1 MSGAGI
7 VAEVQGRANNDEV
20 SVQLN
25 HTIVSCR
32 DQQRSASFLTGIL
45 GLPPPVRFAHFLV
58 VEADNDVSLDFG
70 ETTGPITPQHY
81 AFLVGEE
88 DFDAAFGRIHGQG
101 LRYWAD
107 PGRTQPGVINHRD
120 GGRGMYFE
128 DPDGHLLEIL
138 TRPYGSGS

>member
-1 MSGAGI
+1 
-7 VAEVQGRANNDEV
+7 VV

-32 DQQRSASFLTGIL
+32 DQRRSADFLAGIL
-45 GLPPPVRFAHFLV
+45 GLPAPASFAHFLV
-58 VEADNDVSLDFG
+58 VEADNNVSLDFA

-88 DFDAAFGRIHGQG
+88 DFDAAFDRIQGQG
-101 LRYWAD
+101 LEYWAD
-107 PGRTQPGVINHRD
+107 PGQTKPGVINRRD
-120 GGRGMYFE
+120 GGRGLYFE

-138 TRPYGSGS
+138 TRPYGSGGTG

>member
-1 MSGAGI
+1 M
-7 VAEVQGRANNDEV
+7 V

-45 GLPPPVRFAHFLV
+45 GLPAPARFAHFLV
-58 VEADNDVSLDFG
+58 VEADNNVSLDFA
-70 ETTGPITPQHY
+70 ETTGSITPQHY

-88 DFDAAFGRIHGQG
+88 DFDAAFDRIQSQG
-101 LRYWAD
+101 LQYWAD
-107 PGRTQPGVINHRD
+107 PGRTKPDVINHRD
-120 GGRGMYFE
+120 GGRGLYFQ

-138 TRPYGSGS
+138 TRPYGSGG